1 MLPTKC
7 KIATTLLV
15 LGFFVTLGG
24 ALPQFLA
31 ESPKKPEPPPADA
44 NTKGAASKLTPVMVQ
59 DFEKP
64 ASPPNGVGRQ
74 HPQRERLGPVVDRS
88 PARRRSSA

>member
-15 LGFFVTLGG
+15 LGFFVTLSG
-24 ALPQFLA
+24 ALPRFLA

-44 NTKGAASKLTPVMVQ
+44 NTKGMPR
-59 DFEKP
+59 
-64 ASPPNGVGRQ
+64 N
-74 HPQRERLGPVVDRS
+74 
-88 PARRRSSA
+88 